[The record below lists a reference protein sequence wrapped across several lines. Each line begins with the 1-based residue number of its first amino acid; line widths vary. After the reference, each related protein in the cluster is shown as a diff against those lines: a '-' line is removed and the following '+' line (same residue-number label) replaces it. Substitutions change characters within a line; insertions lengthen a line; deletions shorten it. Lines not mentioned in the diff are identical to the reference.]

1 MNRFMRILLYLLPL
15 IFFFS
20 SCRSKPITHVTIE
33 TITDTAISNPLVQ
46 VLKDKNSFRVPAIGW
61 TVRIPEKWKKN
72 YQEKKYQ
79 LDDDEQDKIDDLISS
94 KTDNNSQIQELVT
107 IYKNRFNNFISTIEP
122 FDETINGSYDERNI
136 AVHEAL
142 KSDYAV
148 RNIYTQYEVAAR
160 RIDGIMFDVF
170 DLRVYAPDKRKV
182 VLYQSIF
189 NCLINGYYFTM
200 TVNYNNDVDK
210 DSFLSIIQTSK
221 FSIRN

>member
-1 MNRFMRILLYLLPL
+1 MRILLYLLPV

-20 SCRSKPITHVTIE
+20 SCRSKPIAHVTIE
-33 TITDTAISNPLVQ
+33 TITDTVISNPLVQ

-61 TVRIPEKWKKN
+61 TVRIPEKWKKS
-72 YQEKKYQ
+72 YKEKDYQ
-79 LDDDEQDKIDDLISS
+79 LDEDEQDKIDDLISS

-210 DSFLSIIQTSK
+210 DSLLSIIQTSK